1 MSQKKTS
8 KFIEFLASYKGKVL
22 FNFFYGFGAA
32 IAILGTLFKIL
43 HLDGANA
50 MLAIGL
56 GTEVLMFAIS
66 AFEPP
71 FRNYHWEEVF
81 PVLKTRNPEDMPNFY
96 GDRPVGT
103 VVQGS
108 VYTGTVGAPVTNAT
122 PVTNAAPVANAEP
135 LLSDE
140 PAMFEEPAVQ
150 TPVVNANS
158 VASANTAMNASPVEV
173 PSFNIPQINI
183 TEEESKSLENSLK
196 EYAEQMN
203 TLNLHLKGLNTIYEI
218 QLKDISSQ
226 IHTIDCINQ
235 SLLNIKSMYEG
246 SSQDNDRFVKETEA
260 MAGNLSSLNQI
271 YARMLQAMMSGQAFG
286 SMPQNGQ
293 TDNSKSDESSIN

>member
-1 MSQKKTS
+1 MSQKKSS

-96 GDRPVGT
+96 GDKPVGT

-108 VYTGTVGAPVTNAT
+108 VYTGPVGTTTSNAAPVVNAE
-122 PVTNAAPVANAEP
+122 PQLYEEPAVQAPVANAN
-135 LLSDE
+135 
-140 PAMFEEPAVQ
+140 ATQ
-150 TPVVNANS
+150 TPVTNVS
-158 VASANTAMNASPVEV
+158 PVTNASPVEV

-235 SLLNIKSMYEG
+235 SLLNIKEMYEG

-286 SMPQNGQ
+286 SMPQNKQ
-293 TDNSKSDESSIN
+293 NEDEISNS

>member
-1 MSQKKTS
+1 MSQKKAS

-108 VYTGTVGAPVTNAT
+108 VYAGPVAT
-122 PVTNAAPVANAEP
+122 PVANAEP
-135 LLSDE
+135 
-140 PAMFEEPAVQ
+140 AMYEEPAVQ
-150 TPVVNANS
+150 TPV
-158 VASANTAMNASPVEV
+158 T
-173 PSFNIPQINI
+173 
-183 TEEESKSLENSLK
+183 
-196 EYAEQMN
+196 
-203 TLNLHLKGLNTIYEI
+203 
-218 QLKDISSQ
+218 
-226 IHTIDCINQ
+226 
-235 SLLNIKSMYEG
+235 
-246 SSQDNDRFVKETEA
+246 
-260 MAGNLSSLNQI
+260 
-271 YARMLQAMMSGQAFG
+271 QA
-286 SMPQNGQ
+286 
-293 TDNSKSDESSIN
+293 

>member
-1 MSQKKTS
+1 MSQKKAS

-108 VYTGTVGAPVTNAT
+108 VYAGPAAT
-122 PVTNAAPVANAEP
+122 PMTNAAPMANAEP
-135 LLSDE
+135 
-140 PAMFEEPAVQ
+140 AMYEESAIQ
-150 TPVVNANS
+150 TPVVNANA
-158 VASANTAMNASPVEV
+158 VTNASPVVNASPVEV
-173 PSFNIPQINI
+173 PSFNSPQINFS
-183 TEEESKSLENSLK
+183 EEDSKSLENSLK

-235 SLLNIKSMYEG
+235 SLLNIKAMYEG
-246 SSQDNDRFVKETEA
+246 SANDNDRFVKETEA

-286 SMPQNGQ
+286 NMV
-293 TDNSKSDESSIN
+293 DNKQQDNKNETSN

>member
-1 MSQKKTS
+1 MSQKKAS

-108 VYTGTVGAPVTNAT
+108 VYAGPVGAPVVNA
-122 PVTNAAPVANAEP
+122 
-135 LLSDE
+135 E
-140 PAMFEEPAVQ
+140 PAMFDEPAVQ
-150 TPVVNANS
+150 TPVTNTNA
-158 VASANTAMNASPVEV
+158 VTNTSPVVNASPVEV
-173 PSFNIPQINI
+173 PSFNIPQINLS
-183 TEEESKSLENSLK
+183 EDESKSLENSLK

-235 SLLNIKSMYEG
+235 SLLNIKAMYEG
-246 SSQDNDRFVKETEA
+246 SANDNDRFVKETEA

-286 SMPQNGQ
+286 SMPQGNQ
-293 TDNSKSDESSIN
+293 QNNNETSN

>member
-1 MSQKKTS
+1 MSQKKVS

-108 VYTGTVGAPVTNAT
+108 VYAGPVAT
-122 PVTNAAPVANAEP
+122 PVANAEP
-135 LLSDE
+135 
-140 PAMFEEPAVQ
+140 AMYEESAVQ
-150 TPVVNANS
+150 TPVTQATSVVNAAS
-158 VASANTAMNASPVEV
+158 VVNASPVEV
-173 PSFNIPQINI
+173 PSFNIPQINLS
-183 TEEESKSLENSLK
+183 EDESKSLENSLK

-235 SLLNIKSMYEG
+235 SLLNIKAMYEG
-246 SSQDNDRFVKETEA
+246 SANDNDRFVKETEA

-286 SMPQNGQ
+286 SMPQGNQ
-293 TDNSKSDESSIN
+293 QNNNETSN

>member
-1 MSQKKTS
+1 MSQKKVS

-108 VYTGTVGAPVTNAT
+108 VYAGPVAT
-122 PVTNAAPVANAEP
+122 PMTNAAPVANAEP
-135 LLSDE
+135 
-140 PAMFEEPAVQ
+140 AMYEEPAVQ
-150 TPVVNANS
+150 TPVTNTNAVVNTS
-158 VASANTAMNASPVEV
+158 PVVNASPVEV
-173 PSFNIPQINI
+173 PSFNIPQINLS
-183 TEEESKSLENSLK
+183 EDESKSLENSLK

-235 SLLNIKSMYEG
+235 SLLNIKAMYEG
-246 SSQDNDRFVKETEA
+246 SANDNDRFVKETEA

-286 SMPQNGQ
+286 SMPQGNQ
-293 TDNSKSDESSIN
+293 QNNNETSN

>member
-1 MSQKKTS
+1 MSQKKAS

-108 VYTGTVGAPVTNAT
+108 VYAGPVAT
-122 PVTNAAPVANAEP
+122 PMANAEP
-135 LLSDE
+135 
-140 PAMFEEPAVQ
+140 AMYEESAIQ
-150 TPVVNANS
+150 TPVVNANA
-158 VASANTAMNASPVEV
+158 VTNASPVVNASPVEV
-173 PSFNIPQINI
+173 PSFNIPQINLS
-183 TEEESKSLENSLK
+183 EDESKSLENSLK

-235 SLLNIKSMYEG
+235 SLLNIKAMYEG
-246 SSQDNDRFVKETEA
+246 SANDNDRFVKETEA

-286 SMPQNGQ
+286 SMPQGNQ
-293 TDNSKSDESSIN
+293 QNNNETSN

>member
-108 VYTGTVGAPVTNAT
+108 VYTGPVGAPVTN
-122 PVTNAAPVANAEP
+122 
-135 LLSDE
+135 LSDE

>member
-1 MSQKKTS
+1 MSQKKAS

-108 VYTGTVGAPVTNAT
+108 VYAGPVAT
-122 PVTNAAPVANAEP
+122 PMANAK
-135 LLSDE
+135 
-140 PAMFEEPAVQ
+140 PAMYEEPAVQ
-150 TPVVNANS
+150 TPVTQATSVVNAAP
-158 VASANTAMNASPVEV
+158 VVNASPVEV
-173 PSFNIPQINI
+173 PSFNIPQINLS
-183 TEEESKSLENSLK
+183 EDESKSLENSLK

-235 SLLNIKSMYEG
+235 SLLNIKAMYEG
-246 SSQDNDRFVKETEA
+246 SANDNDRFVKETEA

-286 SMPQNGQ
+286 SMPQGNQ
-293 TDNSKSDESSIN
+293 QNNNETSN

>member
-1 MSQKKTS
+1 MSQKKSS

-96 GDRPVGT
+96 GDKPMGT

-108 VYTGTVGAPVTNAT
+108 VYTGPVGT
-122 PVTNAAPVANAEP
+122 PTSNAAAVVNAEP
-135 LLSDE
+135 QLY
-140 PAMFEEPAVQ
+140 EEPAVQ
-150 TPVVNANS
+150 TPVVNAND
-158 VASANTAMNASPVEV
+158 VETPVVNASPVTNASPVEV

-235 SLLNIKSMYEG
+235 SLLNIKEMYEG

-286 SMPQNGQ
+286 SMPQNKQ
-293 TDNSKSDESSIN
+293 NEDEISNS

>member
-8 KFIEFLASYKGKVL
+8 KFVEFLASYKGKVL

-81 PVLKTRNPEDMPNFY
+81 PILKSRNPEDMPNFY
-96 GDRPVGT
+96 NNQVSGT
-103 VVQGS
+103 VVQGT
-108 VYTGTVGAPVTNAT
+108 VYTSPVSS
-122 PVTNAAPVANAEP
+122 PVNE
-135 LLSDE
+135 
-140 PAMFEEPAVQ
+140 
-150 TPVVNANS
+150 TPVVEGKPVFVETQPATPIIGGATPIIAGATVAADSGVSIEPQNFS
-158 VASANTAMNASPVEV
+158 V
-173 PSFNIPQINI
+173 PQINI
-183 TEEESKSLENSLK
+183 SEEESKSLENSLK

-235 SLLNIKSMYEG
+235 SLLNIKTMYEG
-246 SSQDNDRFVKETEA
+246 SSNDNDRFVKETEA

-271 YARMLQAMMSGQAFG
+271 YARMLQAMMSSGTPFSG
-286 SMPQNGQ
+286 MPQSRHQQEN
-293 TDNSKSDESSIN
+293 KSDETI

>member
-1 MSQKKTS
+1 MSQKKVS

-71 FRNYHWEEVF
+71 FRSYHWEEVF

-108 VYTGTVGAPVTNAT
+108 VYAGPVATPMTNAT
-122 PVTNAAPVANAEP
+122 PVANAEP
-135 LLSDE
+135 TMYD
-140 PAMFEEPAVQ
+140 EPAVQ
-150 TPVVNANS
+150 TPVTNTNA
-158 VASANTAMNASPVEV
+158 VTNTSPVVNASPVEV
-173 PSFNIPQINI
+173 PSFNIPQINLS
-183 TEEESKSLENSLK
+183 EDESKSLENSLK

-235 SLLNIKSMYEG
+235 SLLNIKAMYEG
-246 SSQDNDRFVKETEA
+246 SANDNDRFVKETEA

-286 SMPQNGQ
+286 SMPQGNQ
-293 TDNSKSDESSIN
+293 QNNNETSN

>member
-1 MSQKKTS
+1 MSQKKVS

-71 FRNYHWEEVF
+71 FRSYHWEEVF

-108 VYTGTVGAPVTNAT
+108 VYAGPVAT
-122 PVTNAAPVANAEP
+122 PMTNAAPVANAEP
-135 LLSDE
+135 T
-140 PAMFEEPAVQ
+140 MYEEPAVQ
-150 TPVVNANS
+150 TPATNTNAVTNTS
-158 VASANTAMNASPVEV
+158 PVANASPVEV
-173 PSFNIPQINI
+173 PSFNIPQINLS
-183 TEEESKSLENSLK
+183 EDESKSLENSLK

-235 SLLNIKSMYEG
+235 SLLNIKAMYEG
-246 SSQDNDRFVKETEA
+246 SANDNDRFVKETEA

-286 SMPQNGQ
+286 SMPQGNQ
-293 TDNSKSDESSIN
+293 QNNNETSN

>member
-1 MSQKKTS
+1 MSQKKAS

-108 VYTGTVGAPVTNAT
+108 VYAGPVGAPVVNA
-122 PVTNAAPVANAEP
+122 
-135 LLSDE
+135 E
-140 PAMFEEPAVQ
+140 PAMFDEPAVQ
-150 TPVVNANS
+150 APVMNANAVTNASPVV
-158 VASANTAMNASPVEV
+158 NASPVEV
-173 PSFNIPQINI
+173 PSFNIPQINLS
-183 TEEESKSLENSLK
+183 EDESKSLENSLK

-235 SLLNIKSMYEG
+235 SLLNIKAMYEG
-246 SSQDNDRFVKETEA
+246 SANDNDRFVKETEA

-286 SMPQNGQ
+286 SMPQGNQ
-293 TDNSKSDESSIN
+293 QNNNETSN

>member
-1 MSQKKTS
+1 MTQKKAS

-108 VYTGTVGAPVTNAT
+108 VYAGPVAT
-122 PVTNAAPVANAEP
+122 PVANAEP
-135 LLSDE
+135 
-140 PAMFEEPAVQ
+140 AMYEEPAVQ
-150 TPVVNANS
+150 TPVTQATS
-158 VASANTAMNASPVEV
+158 VVNASPVEV
-173 PSFNIPQINI
+173 PSFNIPQINLS
-183 TEEESKSLENSLK
+183 EEESKSLENSLK

-235 SLLNIKSMYEG
+235 SLLNIKAMYEG
-246 SSQDNDRFVKETEA
+246 SANDNDRFVKETEA

-286 SMPQNGQ
+286 SMPQGNQ
-293 TDNSKSDESSIN
+293 QNNNETSN

>member
-1 MSQKKTS
+1 MSQKKAS

-108 VYTGTVGAPVTNAT
+108 VYAGPVATPMTNAT
-122 PVTNAAPVANAEP
+122 PVANAEP
-135 LLSDE
+135 
-140 PAMFEEPAVQ
+140 AMYEEPAVQ
-150 TPVVNANS
+150 TPVTQATSVVNAAP
-158 VASANTAMNASPVEV
+158 VVNASPVEV
-173 PSFNIPQINI
+173 PSFNIPQINLS
-183 TEEESKSLENSLK
+183 EDESKSLENSLK

-235 SLLNIKSMYEG
+235 SLLNIKAMYEG
-246 SSQDNDRFVKETEA
+246 SANDNDRFVKETEA

-286 SMPQNGQ
+286 SMPQGNQ
-293 TDNSKSDESSIN
+293 QNNNETSN

>member
-1 MSQKKTS
+1 MSQKKAS

-71 FRNYHWEEVF
+71 FRSYHWEEVF

-108 VYTGTVGAPVTNAT
+108 VYAGPVATPMTNAT
-122 PVTNAAPVANAEP
+122 PVANAEP
-135 LLSDE
+135 
-140 PAMFEEPAVQ
+140 AMYEESAVQ
-150 TPVVNANS
+150 TPVTQATS
-158 VASANTAMNASPVEV
+158 VVNASPVEV
-173 PSFNIPQINI
+173 PSFNIPQINLS
-183 TEEESKSLENSLK
+183 EDESKSLENSLK

-235 SLLNIKSMYEG
+235 SLLNIKAMYEG
-246 SSQDNDRFVKETEA
+246 SANDNDRFVKETEA

-286 SMPQNGQ
+286 SMPQGNQ
-293 TDNSKSDESSIN
+293 QNNNETSN

>member
-1 MSQKKTS
+1 MSQKKAS

-108 VYTGTVGAPVTNAT
+108 VYAGPVAT
-122 PVTNAAPVANAEP
+122 PVANAEP
-135 LLSDE
+135 S
-140 PAMFEEPAVQ
+140 MYEESAVQ
-150 TPVVNANS
+150 TPVTQATSVVNAAP
-158 VASANTAMNASPVEV
+158 VVNASPVEV
-173 PSFNIPQINI
+173 PSFNIPQINLS
-183 TEEESKSLENSLK
+183 EDESKSLENSLK

-235 SLLNIKSMYEG
+235 SLLNIKAMYEG
-246 SSQDNDRFVKETEA
+246 SANDNDRFVKETEA

-286 SMPQNGQ
+286 SMPQGNQ
-293 TDNSKSDESSIN
+293 QNNNETSN

>member
-1 MSQKKTS
+1 MSQKKSS

-108 VYTGTVGAPVTNAT
+108 VYTGPVGAPT
-122 PVTNAAPVANAEP
+122 TNAAPV
-135 LLSDE
+135 
-140 PAMFEEPAVQ
+140 
-150 TPVVNANS
+150 VNANATQTS
-158 VASANTAMNASPVEV
+158 ETNVSPVTNDSPVEV

-235 SLLNIKSMYEG
+235 SLLNIKEMYEG

-286 SMPQNGQ
+286 SMPQNKQ
-293 TDNSKSDESSIN
+293 NEDEISNS

>member
-1 MSQKKTS
+1 MSQKKAS

-108 VYTGTVGAPVTNAT
+108 VYAGPVAT
-122 PVTNAAPVANAEP
+122 PVANAEP
-135 LLSDE
+135 
-140 PAMFEEPAVQ
+140 AMYEEPAVQ
-150 TPVVNANS
+150 TPVTNTNA
-158 VASANTAMNASPVEV
+158 VTNTSPVVNASPVEV
-173 PSFNIPQINI
+173 PSFNIPQINLS
-183 TEEESKSLENSLK
+183 EDESKSLENSLK

-235 SLLNIKSMYEG
+235 SLLNIKAMYEG
-246 SSQDNDRFVKETEA
+246 SANDNDRFVKETEA

-286 SMPQNGQ
+286 SMPQGNQ
-293 TDNSKSDESSIN
+293 QNNNETSN

>member
-1 MSQKKTS
+1 MSQKKAS

-108 VYTGTVGAPVTNAT
+108 VYAGPVAT
-122 PVTNAAPVANAEP
+122 PVANAEP
-135 LLSDE
+135 
-140 PAMFEEPAVQ
+140 AMYEEPAVQ
-150 TPVVNANS
+150 TPVTQATSVVNA
-158 VASANTAMNASPVEV
+158 APVEV
-173 PSFNIPQINI
+173 PSFNIPQINLS
-183 TEEESKSLENSLK
+183 EDESKSLENSLK

-235 SLLNIKSMYEG
+235 SLLNIKAMYEG
-246 SSQDNDRFVKETEA
+246 SANDNDRFVKETEA

-286 SMPQNGQ
+286 SMPQGNQ
-293 TDNSKSDESSIN
+293 QNNNNETSN

>member
-1 MSQKKTS
+1 MSQKKAS

-108 VYTGTVGAPVTNAT
+108 VYAGPVAT
-122 PVTNAAPVANAEP
+122 PVANAEP
-135 LLSDE
+135 
-140 PAMFEEPAVQ
+140 AMYDEPAVQ
-150 TPVVNANS
+150 TPVTNTNA
-158 VASANTAMNASPVEV
+158 VTNTSPVVNASPVEV
-173 PSFNIPQINI
+173 PSFNIPQINLS
-183 TEEESKSLENSLK
+183 EDESKSLENSLK

-235 SLLNIKSMYEG
+235 SLLNIKAMYEG
-246 SSQDNDRFVKETEA
+246 SANDNDRFVKETEA

-271 YARMLQAMMSGQAFG
+271 YARMLQAMMSGEAFG
-286 SMPQNGQ
+286 SMPQGNQ
-293 TDNSKSDESSIN
+293 QNNNETSN

>member
-1 MSQKKTS
+1 MSQKKVS

-108 VYTGTVGAPVTNAT
+108 VYAGPVAT
-122 PVTNAAPVANAEP
+122 PMTNAAPVANAEP
-135 LLSDE
+135 
-140 PAMFEEPAVQ
+140 AMYDEPAVQ
-150 TPVVNANS
+150 APVTNANA
-158 VASANTAMNASPVEV
+158 VVNASPVEV
-173 PSFNIPQINI
+173 PSFNIPQINLS
-183 TEEESKSLENSLK
+183 EDESKSLENSLK

-235 SLLNIKSMYEG
+235 SLLNIKAMYEG
-246 SSQDNDRFVKETEA
+246 SANDNDRFVKETEA

-286 SMPQNGQ
+286 SMPQGNQ
-293 TDNSKSDESSIN
+293 QNNNETSN

>member
-1 MSQKKTS
+1 MSQKKAS

-108 VYTGTVGAPVTNAT
+108 VYAGPVAT
-122 PVTNAAPVANAEP
+122 PMANAEP
-135 LLSDE
+135 AMYDE
-140 PAMFEEPAVQ
+140 PAMQA
-150 TPVVNANS
+150 PVVNANA
-158 VASANTAMNASPVEV
+158 VTNASPVVNASPVEV
-173 PSFNIPQINI
+173 PSFNIPQINLS
-183 TEEESKSLENSLK
+183 EDESKSLENSLK

-235 SLLNIKSMYEG
+235 SLLNIKAMYEG
-246 SSQDNDRFVKETEA
+246 SANDNDRFVKETEA

-286 SMPQNGQ
+286 SMPQGNQ
-293 TDNSKSDESSIN
+293 QNNNETSN

>member
-1 MSQKKTS
+1 MSQKKSS

-96 GDRPVGT
+96 GDKPVGT

-108 VYTGTVGAPVTNAT
+108 VYTGPVGAPTSNAA
-122 PVTNAAPVANAEP
+122 PVVNVEPQPYEEPAVQAPVANAN
-135 LLSDE
+135 
-140 PAMFEEPAVQ
+140 AVQ
-150 TPVVNANS
+150 TPVTNVS
-158 VASANTAMNASPVEV
+158 PETNASPVEV

-235 SLLNIKSMYEG
+235 SLLNIKEMYEG

-286 SMPQNGQ
+286 SMPQNKQ
-293 TDNSKSDESSIN
+293 NEDEISNS

>member
-1 MSQKKTS
+1 MSQKKAS

-108 VYTGTVGAPVTNAT
+108 VYAGPVAT
-122 PVTNAAPVANAEP
+122 PVANAEP
-135 LLSDE
+135 
-140 PAMFEEPAVQ
+140 AMYDEPAVQ
-150 TPVVNANS
+150 APVMNANAVTNASPVV
-158 VASANTAMNASPVEV
+158 NASPVEV
-173 PSFNIPQINI
+173 PSFNIPQINLS
-183 TEEESKSLENSLK
+183 EDESKSLENSLK

-235 SLLNIKSMYEG
+235 SLLNIKAMYEG
-246 SSQDNDRFVKETEA
+246 SANDNDRFVKETEA

-286 SMPQNGQ
+286 SMPQGGQ
-293 TDNSKSDESSIN
+293 QNNNETSN

>member
-1 MSQKKTS
+1 MSQKKAS

-71 FRNYHWEEVF
+71 FRSYHWEEVF

-108 VYTGTVGAPVTNAT
+108 VYAGPVATPMTNAT
-122 PVTNAAPVANAEP
+122 PVANAEP
-135 LLSDE
+135 
-140 PAMFEEPAVQ
+140 AMYEEPAVQ
-150 TPVVNANS
+150 TPATNTNAVVNAAP
-158 VASANTAMNASPVEV
+158 VVNASPVEV
-173 PSFNIPQINI
+173 PSFNIPQINLS
-183 TEEESKSLENSLK
+183 EDESKSLENSLK

-235 SLLNIKSMYEG
+235 SLLNIKAMYEG
-246 SSQDNDRFVKETEA
+246 SANDNDRFVKETEA

-286 SMPQNGQ
+286 SMPQGNQ
-293 TDNSKSDESSIN
+293 QNNNETSN

>member
-8 KFIEFLASYKGKVL
+8 KLIEFLASYKGKVL

-96 GDRPVGT
+96 GDKPVGT

-108 VYTGTVGAPVTNAT
+108 VYTGPVGAPM
-122 PVTNAAPVANAEP
+122 TNAAPVVNAEP
-135 LLSDE
+135 QLSND
-140 PAMFEEPAVQ
+140 AALFDEPAVQ
-150 TPVVNANS
+150 TPVMNANA
-158 VASANTAMNASPVEV
+158 VTNASPVEV

-183 TEEESKSLENSLK
+183 SEEESKSLENSLK

-235 SLLNIKSMYEG
+235 SLLNIKKMYEG

-293 TDNSKSDESSIN
+293 TDNSKSDESIIN

>member
-1 MSQKKTS
+1 MSQKKVS

-71 FRNYHWEEVF
+71 FRSYHWEEVF

-108 VYTGTVGAPVTNAT
+108 VYAGPVATPMTNAT
-122 PVTNAAPVANAEP
+122 PVANAEP
-135 LLSDE
+135 
-140 PAMFEEPAVQ
+140 AMYDEPAVQ
-150 TPVVNANS
+150 TPVTNTNA
-158 VASANTAMNASPVEV
+158 VTNTSPVVNASPMEV
-173 PSFNIPQINI
+173 PSFNIPQINLS
-183 TEEESKSLENSLK
+183 EDESKSLENSLK

-235 SLLNIKSMYEG
+235 SLLNIKAMYEG
-246 SSQDNDRFVKETEA
+246 SANDNDRFVKETEA

-286 SMPQNGQ
+286 SMPQGNQ
-293 TDNSKSDESSIN
+293 QNNNETSN

>member
-1 MSQKKTS
+1 MSQKKVS

-71 FRNYHWEEVF
+71 FRSYHWEEVF

-108 VYTGTVGAPVTNAT
+108 VYAGPVATPMTNAT
-122 PVTNAAPVANAEP
+122 PVANAEP
-135 LLSDE
+135 
-140 PAMFEEPAVQ
+140 AMYEEPAVQ
-150 TPVVNANS
+150 TPATNTNAVVNAS
-158 VASANTAMNASPVEV
+158 PVTNASPVEV
-173 PSFNIPQINI
+173 PSFNIPQINLS
-183 TEEESKSLENSLK
+183 EDESKSLENSLK

-235 SLLNIKSMYEG
+235 SLLNIKAMYEG
-246 SSQDNDRFVKETEA
+246 SANDNDRFVKETEA

-286 SMPQNGQ
+286 SMPQGNQ
-293 TDNSKSDESSIN
+293 QNNNETSN

>member
-1 MSQKKTS
+1 MSQKKVS

-108 VYTGTVGAPVTNAT
+108 VYAGPVAT
-122 PVTNAAPVANAEP
+122 PMANAAPEANAEP
-135 LLSDE
+135 
-140 PAMFEEPAVQ
+140 AIYEESAVQ
-150 TPVVNANS
+150 TPVTQATS
-158 VASANTAMNASPVEV
+158 VVNASPVEV
-173 PSFNIPQINI
+173 PSFNIPQINLS
-183 TEEESKSLENSLK
+183 EDESKSLENSLK

-235 SLLNIKSMYEG
+235 SLLNIKAMYEG
-246 SSQDNDRFVKETEA
+246 SANDNDRFVKETEA

-286 SMPQNGQ
+286 SMPQGNQ
-293 TDNSKSDESSIN
+293 QNNNETSN

>member
-1 MSQKKTS
+1 MSQKKAS

-108 VYTGTVGAPVTNAT
+108 VYAGPVAT
-122 PVTNAAPVANAEP
+122 PMTNTAPVANAEP
-135 LLSDE
+135 
-140 PAMFEEPAVQ
+140 AMYEEPAVQ
-150 TPVVNANS
+150 TPVTQATSVVNAAP
-158 VASANTAMNASPVEV
+158 VVNASPVEV
-173 PSFNIPQINI
+173 PSFNIPQINLS
-183 TEEESKSLENSLK
+183 EDESKSLENSLK

-235 SLLNIKSMYEG
+235 SLLNIKAMYEG
-246 SSQDNDRFVKETEA
+246 SANDNDRFVKETEA

-286 SMPQNGQ
+286 SMPQGNQ
-293 TDNSKSDESSIN
+293 QNNNETSN

>member
-1 MSQKKTS
+1 MSQKKAS

-108 VYTGTVGAPVTNAT
+108 VYAGPVAT
-122 PVTNAAPVANAEP
+122 PVANAEP
-135 LLSDE
+135 
-140 PAMFEEPAVQ
+140 AMYEEPAVQ
-150 TPVVNANS
+150 TPVTQATSVVNASPVVNAYP
-158 VASANTAMNASPVEV
+158 VVNASPVEV
-173 PSFNIPQINI
+173 PSFNIPQINLS
-183 TEEESKSLENSLK
+183 EDESKSLENSLK

-235 SLLNIKSMYEG
+235 SLLNIKAMYEG
-246 SSQDNDRFVKETEA
+246 SANDNDRFVKETEA

-286 SMPQNGQ
+286 SMPQGNQ
-293 TDNSKSDESSIN
+293 QNNNETSN

>member
-1 MSQKKTS
+1 MSQKKVS

-71 FRNYHWEEVF
+71 FRSYHWEEVF

-108 VYTGTVGAPVTNAT
+108 VYAGPVATPMTNAT
-122 PVTNAAPVANAEP
+122 PVANAEP
-135 LLSDE
+135 
-140 PAMFEEPAVQ
+140 AMYEEPAVQ
-150 TPVVNANS
+150 TPVTNTNA
-158 VASANTAMNASPVEV
+158 VTNTSPVVNASPMEV
-173 PSFNIPQINI
+173 PSFNIPQINLS
-183 TEEESKSLENSLK
+183 EDESKSLENSLK

-235 SLLNIKSMYEG
+235 SLLNIKAMYEG
-246 SSQDNDRFVKETEA
+246 SANDNDRFVKETEA

-286 SMPQNGQ
+286 SMPQGNQ
-293 TDNSKSDESSIN
+293 QNNNETSN

>member
-1 MSQKKTS
+1 MSQKKSS

-96 GDRPVGT
+96 GDKPVGT

-108 VYTGTVGAPVTNAT
+108 VYTGPVGT
-122 PVTNAAPVANAEP
+122 PTSNAASVVNVEP
-135 LLSDE
+135 QLY
-140 PAMFEEPAVQ
+140 EEPAVQ
-150 TPVVNANS
+150 APVVNANAVQTPVTNVS
-158 VASANTAMNASPVEV
+158 PETNASPVDV

-235 SLLNIKSMYEG
+235 SLLNIKEMYEG

-286 SMPQNGQ
+286 SMPQNKQ
-293 TDNSKSDESSIN
+293 NEDEISNS

>member
-1 MSQKKTS
+1 MSQKKSS

-96 GDRPVGT
+96 GDKPVGT

-108 VYTGTVGAPVTNAT
+108 VYTGPVM
-122 PVTNAAPVANAEP
+122 NAEP
-135 LLSDE
+135 QLY
-140 PAMFEEPAVQ
+140 EEPAVQ
-150 TPVVNANS
+150 TPVVNENA
-158 VASANTAMNASPVEV
+158 VQTPVTNASPVEV

-235 SLLNIKSMYEG
+235 SLLNIKEMYEG

-286 SMPQNGQ
+286 SMPQNKQ
-293 TDNSKSDESSIN
+293 NEDEISNS

>member
-1 MSQKKTS
+1 MSQKKAS

-108 VYTGTVGAPVTNAT
+108 VYAGPVAT
-122 PVTNAAPVANAEP
+122 PVANAEP
-135 LLSDE
+135 
-140 PAMFEEPAVQ
+140 AMYEESAVQ
-150 TPVVNANS
+150 TPVTQATSVVNA
-158 VASANTAMNASPVEV
+158 APVEV
-173 PSFNIPQINI
+173 PSFNIPQINLS
-183 TEEESKSLENSLK
+183 EDESKSLENSLK

-235 SLLNIKSMYEG
+235 SLLNIKAMYEG
-246 SSQDNDRFVKETEA
+246 SANDNDRFVKETEA

-286 SMPQNGQ
+286 SMPQGNQ
-293 TDNSKSDESSIN
+293 QNNNETSN